1 MQWGEPNETA
11 PVKKHYDFS
20 KARANPYLRRLK
32 RAGTRRPE
40 APAVP
45 VRYVALSVVRAH
57 LSRWLV
63 RAASERVVITRRGRP
78 AGMLI
83 GFGTNEEGLL
93 RSDADGGQAPTRES
107 GLRPEYDFRRMK
119 GAVRGKYARKP
130 RPRPK

>member
-1 MQWGEPNETA
+1 M
-11 PVKKHYDFS
+11 KKHHDFS

-40 APAVP
+40 ASVVP
-45 VRYVALSVVRAH
+45 VRYVALSEVRAH

-83 GFGTNEEGLL
+83 GFGTDEEGLQ
-93 RSDADGGQAPTRES
+93 RGEADPRQASARERD
-107 GLRPEYDFRRMK
+107 LRPAYDFGRLK
-119 GAVRGKYARKP
+119 GAVRGKYARKL
-130 RPRPK
+130 RARPK